1 MLSNDNK
8 NRSKIKWPK
17 AIHSDKEQDIFANE
31 KLEMSPRYENILLGF
46 LPNIL

>member
-31 KLEMSPRYENILLGF
+31 QDKAPTYTF
-46 LPNIL
+46 DLPNSGCMHR